1 MQNESTKG
9 IRFFNKLHELLSYLL
24 MNETNAHLQQGIM
37 KVMSSLVMKTPYLK
51 INPKII
57 TDTILQFTNPTSKL
71 RNKVLIKACL
81 SVRELRYEMNQ
92 RFWYLDSTEKHSTIF
107 NSFLELNEQNIEILT
122 IIGSNY
128 PEVFYRNWGTLR
140 PFLEESLQC
149 KNHKILVSCMKVMEE
164 WLKNFKKSYKVNE
177 ENTSSVRFSDDTKT
191 HVSSWSSSMS
201 HASEEEKA
209 TAETQELEYTLEG
222 FDLFLN
228 KSIILFTEANHIE
241 CRSIFINILS
251 SLREDHWDMLT
262 DKNIEQIL
270 EVAYS
275 ASKINDLK
283 ASSIKFLGN
292 IIYQERFHQNLA
304 H

>member
-1 MQNESTKG
+1 
-9 IRFFNKLHELLSYLL
+9 